1 MSALYK
7 KVRNRSNSFWVLYFL
22 NGVTIMPFV
31 VNNGVHVTISGLKGT
46 LGSNLINLGERMI
59 FPLEQPK

>member
-46 LGSNLINLGERMI
+46 LGSNLINL
-59 FPLEQPK
+59 